1 MARYTG
7 PRVRVSRRIGFN
19 VFENKKGDKALQDR
33 PYPPGE
39 NGRKRLRETD
49 YGTQLKE
56 KQKVRYMY
64 GIMEKQFRNYYKTA
78 SRMTGITGENLLILL
93 ESRLDNV
100 IYRSGFASSRPQARQ
115 LVSHRHFKFNG
126 KLVDIPSIQIQPGDK
141 IELKESSQ
149 NIISIQHSI
158 DTGQD
163 REEANWLNVDKN
175 KKNIEVLSQPSRND
189 ASQQIEEQLIVEL
202 YSKYNILERI
212 NNVSNITKTRD
223 IT

>member
-64 GIMEKQFRNYYKTA
+64 GIMEKQFRNYYKKA
-78 SRMTGITGENLLILL
+78 SKLKGSTGENLLKLL
-93 ESRLDNV
+93 EGRLDNMV
-100 IYRSGFASSRPQARQ
+100 YRMGFAVTRAEARQ
-115 LVSHRHFKFNG
+115 LVSHKSIMVNG
-126 KLVDIPSIQIQPGDK
+126 KV
-141 IELKESSQ
+141 
-149 NIISIQHSI
+149 
-158 DTGQD
+158 
-163 REEANWLNVDKN
+163 R
-175 KKNIEVLSQPSRND
+175 KK
-189 ASQQIEEQLIVEL
+189 
-202 YSKYNILERI
+202 
-212 NNVSNITKTRD
+212 
-223 IT
+223 